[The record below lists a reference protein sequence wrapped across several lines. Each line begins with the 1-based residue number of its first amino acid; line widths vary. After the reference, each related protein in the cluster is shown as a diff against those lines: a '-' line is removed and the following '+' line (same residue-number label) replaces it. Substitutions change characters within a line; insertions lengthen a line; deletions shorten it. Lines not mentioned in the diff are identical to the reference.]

1 MHDEGRDLGSLFM
14 KLPAEIR
21 IDIYERV
28 FNASLENSLLP
39 SPLASSPMQ
48 KAMLRTL
55 HINRA
60 IRNESQETCT
70 KLAKH
75 HIEALEAGIEAE
87 NVTSLEIYD
96 ISIVPPPAA
105 TSPRSQPYWARFERL
120 QGLAEGISY
129 DANELMALYGLL
141 QILHV
146 PHGGR
151 INVPWLEVLRRI
163 HLLFQDNMEKFG
175 SLVQIMKNE
184 QHQGRSGGP

>member
-1 MHDEGRDLGSLFM
+1 MLINTSLLFLELRTPPTNEHDRYCNIESPLTTADNMHDEGRDLGSLFM

-96 ISIVPPPAA
+96 IS
-105 TSPRSQPYWARFERL
+105 
-120 QGLAEGISY
+120 
-129 DANELMALYGLL
+129 
-141 QILHV
+141 
-146 PHGGR
+146 
-151 INVPWLEVLRRI
+151 
-163 HLLFQDNMEKFG
+163 
-175 SLVQIMKNE
+175 
-184 QHQGRSGGP
+184 

>member
-1 MHDEGRDLGSLFM
+1 MPDEGRDLGSLFM
-14 KLPAEIR
+14 ELPPEIR

-39 SPLASSPMQ
+39 SPLESSPMQ

-105 TSPRSQPYWARFERL
+105 TSPRSQPY
-120 QGLAEGISY
+120 
-129 DANELMALYGLL
+129 
-141 QILHV
+141 
-146 PHGGR
+146 
-151 INVPWLEVLRRI
+151 
-163 HLLFQDNMEKFG
+163 
-175 SLVQIMKNE
+175 
-184 QHQGRSGGP
+184 